1 MNGPR
6 KVHIKSFGCQ
16 MNVYDSHRMAD
27 TLAPEGFAET
37 ATPED
42 ADLVILN
49 TCHIREKAAEKVY
62 SELGRMRVLK
72 QAAARDGRRVVIAVA
87 GCVAQAEGEE
97 IIRRAPAVDLVV
109 GPQSYHRLPALLA
122 RVGRGEGV
130 VDTEFPVEDK
140 FDLLAPPSRA
150 ATRARGVS
158 AFVTVQE
165 GCDKFCT
172 FCVVPYTRGAE
183 VSRPVA
189 QIVAEVAR
197 LADAG
202 VREVTLIGQNV
213 NAYHGDGPDGRP
225 WTLGRLLERVAEVPG
240 IARLRYTTSHPG
252 DMEASLIAAHRD
264 LPSLMPYLHLPVQ
277 SGSDRVLA
285 AMNRRHTRADYLDTI
300 ARMRATR
307 PDIAFSSDFIV
318 GFPGESDDDFA
329 LTLSLVDEVGFAGAF
344 SFKYSPRPG
353 TPGGRDGRAGAR
365 GVEIG
370 AALPPAGGDRPP
382 PGRLQCALPRPHL
395 RRAVRKARTPSWPTG
410 RPLPIS
416 AAGAGHGRTQHG
428 RGNRRGDDHR
438 DQRQQPVRHAC
449 GRTRRGR
456 GRRWPPWRPDTVALA
471 PIGQR
476 IPIAGRRRRSCRN
489 PGRARVR
496 RQPIGLHPVRPV
508 RAEPGA
514 DRAPA
519 RRGRRAARQSRHHR
533 RLARRL
539 RAGAARARGPLR
551 AAAARRR
558 ARVRRRRGRDPAG
571 DRAGL
576 AVRLRPGDDAAEL
589 RGDQPAQAPGA
600 RPHRRAGRL
609 YPRACGAM
617 RWCSAPARPAPARPG
632 SRSPR
637 RCSCS
642 SARRST
648 ASCSRARRSRPANGS
663 ASCPATCAR
672 RSIPI
677 CARSTTRSTT

>member
-37 ATPED
+37 AAPED

-122 RVGRGEGV
+122 RVERGEGV

-140 FDLLAPPSRA
+140 FGLLAPPSRA

-183 VSRPVA
+183 ASRPVA
-189 QIVAEVAR
+189 QILAEVAR

-202 VREVTLIGQNV
+202 VREITLIGQNV

-225 WTLGRLLERVAEVPG
+225 CTLGRLLARVAEVPG

-252 DMEASLIAAHRD
+252 DMEPSLIAAHRD
-264 LPSLMPYLHLPVQ
+264 LPGLMPFLHLPVQ

-318 GFPGESDDDFA
+318 GFPGERDDDFA

-353 TPGGRDGRAGAR
+353 TPAAAMAEQVPEQLKSERLYRLQAAIDRRQAHFNAGCRGRTFD
-365 GVEIG
+365 VLFEK
-370 AALPPAGGDRPP
+370 
-382 PGRLQCALPRPHL
+382 PGRHPGQLVGRSPYLQPVQVMAAPSMVGEIA
-395 RRAVRKARTPSWPTG
+395 AVTITE
-410 RPLPIS
+410 IS
-416 AAGAGHGRTQHG
+416 ANSLFGT
-428 RGNRRGDDHR
+428 
-438 DQRQQPVRHAC
+438 
-449 GRTRRGR
+449 
-456 GRRWPPWRPDTVALA
+456 LA
-471 PIGQR
+471 
-476 IPIAGRRRRSCRN
+476 
-489 PGRARVR
+489 
-496 RQPIGLHPVRPV
+496 
-508 RAEPGA
+508 
-514 DRAPA
+514 DAPA
-519 RRGRRAARQSRHHR
+519 R
-533 RLARRL
+533 
-539 RAGAARARGPLR
+539 
-551 AAAARRR
+551 
-558 ARVRRRRGRDPAG
+558 
-571 DRAGL
+571 
-576 AVRLRPGDDAAEL
+576 
-589 RGDQPAQAPGA
+589 A
-600 RPHRRAGRL
+600 RPT
-609 YPRACGAM
+609 
-617 RWCSAPARPAPARPG
+617 PAAVEA
-632 SRSPR
+632 
-637 RCSCS
+637 
-642 SARRST
+642 
-648 ASCSRARRSRPANGS
+648 
-663 ASCPATCAR
+663 
-672 RSIPI
+672 
-677 CARSTTRSTT
+677 